1 MELVQAGVGAIV
13 VDQAGDTRSMNAV
26 TRLFEA
32 RWLPATVVAAVTL
45 LTFLPSLGHGFVN
58 WDDDENF
65 LWNPH
70 YRGLGWAQLRWMATA
85 VQQGVYVP
93 IAWLTLGLD
102 HVLWGMNPAGY
113 HLTSVVLHS
122 TNAVLLY
129 LVARR
134 LLAAGLGTARD
145 AEPSI
150 RLGASVAA
158 LLFAVHPLRVESVVW
173 ITERRDVVVG
183 LFTLLTVLAYLRA
196 VRRGERGRLHAG
208 WYGAALAGFAL
219 ALLSKAIVV
228 ALPVA
233 LLALDVYPLRRAEAV
248 SDLRPRRRRMLGLVL
263 EKLPFLA
270 LAAAVSALTLAIL
283 SSRGLLASRDDLG
296 IAQRLALSAHALVF
310 YLEKTLVPWA
320 LSPLYTLF
328 HPIVPASPRYLA
340 PAVVI
345 ALLTAVVVAA
355 RGRWPAGLVTWVAYV
370 ALVLPVLGFFHSGP
384 QAAAD
389 RYTYLA
395 GMAWAVLGGAGVAW
409 SCLAVQAGRAPA
421 RLGRL
426 AVGAAVALIAGLA
439 ALTVLQVR
447 VWHDSVSLWTHAAAV
462 EPESDIPIFYLGWAL
477 TDARRFDEAGAH
489 FTRALARVPD
499 RLPELRAEILTQR
512 GIVAQRARDPA
523 GAERDFRAALAL
535 DPGHAVATIRLG
547 GILLGRND
555 TAGADTIL
563 APAATLVADGNQKTW
578 ELRRAIDELPPETP
592 PATRGRLTF
601 AFALHLQHR
610 GALAEAEQQYR
621 VALAFLPRATD
632 AWNNL
637 GVIYAATGRFEEAL
651 DAFVAALQVEPGH
664 GDACRNAAHA
674 AEAAHRRPP
683 ELDGCARPASR

>member
-1 MELVQAGVGAIV
+1 
-13 VDQAGDTRSMNAV
+13 MNVV
-26 TRLFEA
+26 TRLLEA
-32 RWLPATVVAAVTL
+32 RWLPATVVAVVTL
-45 LTFLPSLGHGFVN
+45 LTFLPSLANGFVN

-70 YRGLGWAQLRWMATA
+70 YRGLGWAELRWMATA

-134 LLAAGLGTARD
+134 LLAAGLGVARG

-150 RLGASVAA
+150 RLGAAVAA
-158 LLFAVHPLRVESVVW
+158 LLFAVHPLRVESVAW

-196 VRRGERGRLHAG
+196 VRRGERGRLQAG
-208 WYGAALAGFAL
+208 WYGAALGCFAL

-233 LLALDVYPLRRAEAV
+233 LLALDVYPLGRAETAA
-248 SDLRPRRRRMLGLVL
+248 DPRARRRRILGLVV

-283 SSRGLLASRDDLG
+283 SSRGLLASRDALG

-340 PAVVI
+340 AAVVV
-345 ALLTAVVVAA
+345 ALLTAVLVAA
-355 RGRWPAGLVTWVAYV
+355 RRRWPAGLTAWVASV
-370 ALVLPVLGFFHSGP
+370 ALVLPVLGIFHSGP

-395 GMAWAVLGGAGVAW
+395 GMAWALLGGAGVAW
-409 SCLAVQAGRAPA
+409 CCLAVQAGRAPA

-426 AVGAAVALIAGLA
+426 AAGGAVALIAGLV

-462 EPESDIPIFYLGWAL
+462 EPESDVPIFYLGWAL
-477 TDARRFDEAGAH
+477 TDARRFDEARAH
-489 FTRALARVPD
+489 WSRALARVPD
-499 RLPELRAEILTQR
+499 RRPELRAEILTQR
-512 GIVAQRARDPA
+512 GIGSQRALDPA
-523 GAERDFRAALAL
+523 EAERDFRAALAVA
-535 DPGHAVATIRLG
+535 PAHAAAAIRLG
-547 GILLGRND
+547 GILLERGE
-555 TAGADTIL
+555 AGADAIL
-563 APAATLVADGNQKTW
+563 ARAAPLMADVKQKTW
-578 ELRRAIDELPPETP
+578 QLRRAIDELPPETP

-601 AFALHLQHR
+601 ALALHLQHR

-621 VALAFLPRATD
+621 VALAFVPRSTE

-637 GVIYAATGRFEEAL
+637 GVIYATTGRFEEAL
-651 DAFVAALQVEPGH
+651 DSFVAALQVEPGH
-664 GDACRNAAHA
+664 GDACRNAARA

-683 ELDGCARPASR
+683 ELDGCGRPASR